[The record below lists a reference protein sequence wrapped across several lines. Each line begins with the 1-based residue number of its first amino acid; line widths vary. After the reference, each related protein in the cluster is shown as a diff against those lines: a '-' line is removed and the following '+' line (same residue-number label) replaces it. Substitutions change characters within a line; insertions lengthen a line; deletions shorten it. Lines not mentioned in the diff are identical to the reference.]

1 MRTELLTAMAVLLG
15 GLGLLLYALFCL
27 SRALASR
34 SWPTA
39 RGTVTGSF
47 VQKDED
53 DEGVSYKAK
62 ISYRY
67 SVGHREFSGTE
78 VRAGGLLSFGFFG
91 LAERTTDKY
100 PLGATVRVRYLRRN
114 PSVSVLEHGFN
125 FSIAFY
131 FVMAVWLLVEAQ
143 SLIKAL

>member
-1 MRTELLTAMAVLLG
+1 MRTELLTATAVLFG

-47 VQKDED
+47 VQKEED
-53 DEGVSYKAK
+53 DEGVSYSAK
-62 ISYRY
+62 ISYHY
-67 SVGHREFSGTE
+67 SVGNRDFSGTE
-78 VRAGGLLSFGFFG
+78 VRAGGLLTFGFFG

-100 PLGATVRVRYLRRN
+100 PLGTTVRVRYLRRN
-114 PSVSVLEHGFN
+114 PRVSVLEHGFN
-125 FSIAFY
+125 FSIAVY
-131 FVMAVWLLVEAQ
+131 FVVAVWLLVEARG
-143 SLIKAL
+143 LIKAL